1 MKVFQ
6 IVKCPFFFFSFFLFC
21 LGGCT
26 QTKTTTP
33 GATNA
38 PPTNTAKSGIR
49 FREVAAEAGIVYE
62 WSPLGKRPLT
72 ILQTIGNGCAFLD
85 YNNDGN
91 LDILL
96 VGQQPAL
103 FQGDGKGKFTNVTNA
118 VLSDMKGYFLGCA
131 VGDYDNDGYEDVYL
145 TGYREGRLLHNEKGQ
160 KFADATKT
168 SGIPAQQWGSSASW
182 VDLDRDGKLDLMIA
196 NYVDFNEKTQP
207 QLCYFPTADKQKK
220 LLSSCGPKYYTPIK
234 GTTYQNLGNGK
245 FGDKTPTWGMAT
257 HTGKGLGTAA
267 IDFDG
272 SGRDS
277 VAVANDEMDSDL
289 FLNEGK
295 DKFRNIGQESGIA
308 RDRDGSV
315 HAGMGLDWGDYNNDG
330 KFDLFV
336 TTFRNEAKSLYRN
349 DGEHLFTDVAYT
361 TGVGRPAAPYVS
373 FGTKFLDADNDG
385 WLDILIANGHVQ
397 DNIEQLED
405 TKYRQ
410 PLVFLQNQSAGGQS
424 LFTDGSKDSGV
435 AAVPPLVGR
444 GLAVGDY
451 DNDGRMD
458 ALVTDNEGKPVLL
471 HNETESPSKNHYMT
485 LALVGTKSN
494 KSAHGALVE
503 VTLPDGKKLLRHCQT
518 DGSYMSA
525 SDPRVHFGLG
535 AHTKASVTVTWP
547 SGSKEAFPDVAADKV
562 TKLTEK

>member
-1 MKVFQ
+1 
-6 IVKCPFFFFSFFLFC
+6 
-21 LGGCT
+21 
-26 QTKTTTP
+26 
-33 GATNA
+33 
-38 PPTNTAKSGIR
+38 
-49 FREVAAEAGIVYE
+49 
-62 WSPLGKRPLT
+62 
-72 ILQTIGNGCAFLD
+72 LD

-96 VGQQPAL
+96 VGQQPTL
-103 FQGDGKGKFTNVTNA
+103 FQGDGKGKFANVTAA
-118 VLSDMKGYFLGCA
+118 VLGNMKAYFLGCA
-131 VGDYDNDGYEDVYL
+131 VGDYDNDGYEDIYL
-145 TGYREGRLLHNEKGQ
+145 TGYREGRLLHNEKGA
-160 KFADATKT
+160 KFTDVTKVA
-168 SGIPAQQWGSSASW
+168 SIPAQQWGSSASW

-234 GTTYQNLGNGK
+234 GTVYQNLGGGK
-245 FGDKTPTWGMAT
+245 FGDKTPTWGMAM

-289 FLNEGK
+289 FLNEGNN
-295 DKFRNIGQESGIA
+295 KFRNIGQESGIA

-349 DGEHLFTDVAYT
+349 DGEYLFTDVAYT
-361 TGVGRPAAPYVS
+361 TGVGRPALPYVS

-410 PLVFLQNQSAGGQS
+410 PLVFLQNQGASGQS

-435 AAVPPLVGR
+435 ATVPHLVGR

-451 DNDGRMD
+451 DNDGRVD
-458 ALVTDNEGKPVLL
+458 AIVTDNEGKPVLL
-471 HNETESPSKNHYMT
+471 HNETENGGHYIT
-485 LALVGTKSN
+485 LGLVGTKSN

-535 AHTKASVTVTWP
+535 THTRASVTVTWP
-547 SGSKEAFPDVAADKV
+547 SGAKETFPGVPADKV
-562 TKLTEK
+562 TTLTEK